1 MKKWVQTC
9 LIMPLLVLFFSVK
22 AQDETPS
29 RWRGF
34 VNLGQYAAKIGAPS
48 FHPFRLGVN
57 LGASYHLNKNEK
69 HQLRQSFH
77 LGGFYHRDLQTAIQ
91 LYSEFQYEW
100 HVANFSITPLAI
112 GAGYVASVSDMTS
125 LKWDGTKYEKVAVP
139 LRNNF
144 MMSLG
149 SNLGYESP
157 LKVANQPIS
166 FSLAY
171 RLQVQGIIVKA
182 AVPVMAYSSVQIG
195 LSMPLVLPADSR
207 R

>member
-1 MKKWVQTC
+1 MTKRVQSWF
-9 LIMPLLVLFFSVK
+9 IVPLLVLFFSAK

-34 VNLGQYAAKIGAPS
+34 VNLGQYAAKIGAPN
-48 FHPFRLGVN
+48 FQPFRLGVN
-57 LGASYHLNKNEK
+57 LGASYQLNKNEK
-69 HQLRQSFH
+69 HQLRESFH
-77 LGGFYHRDLQTAIQ
+77 LGGFYHKDLQTAVQ

-100 HVANFSITPLAI
+100 HVANFAITPLAI
-112 GAGYVASVSDMTS
+112 GAGYVASFSDMTS
-125 LKWDGTKYEKVAVP
+125 LKWDGTKYVKVAVP

-149 SNLGYESP
+149 SNLMYESP
-157 LKVANQPIS
+157 LKVANKPIS

-195 LSMPLVLPADSR
+195 AAIPF
-207 R
+207 

>member
-1 MKKWVQTC
+1 MTKRVQAW
-9 LIMPLLVLFFSVK
+9 LIIPLLVLFFSAK

-29 RWRGF
+29 RWRAF
-34 VNLGQYAAKIGAPS
+34 VNLGQYAAKIGAPN
-48 FHPFRLGVN
+48 FQPFRLGVN
-57 LGASYHLNKNEK
+57 VGASYQLNKNEK
-69 HQLRQSFH
+69 YQLRQSFH
-77 LGGFYHRDLQTAIQ
+77 LGGFYHKDLQTAVQ

-100 HVANFSITPLAI
+100 HVANFAITPLAI
-112 GAGYVASVSDMTS
+112 GGGYVASFSDMTS
-125 LKWDGTKYEKVAVP
+125 LKWDGTKYVKVAVP

-149 SNLGYESP
+149 SNLMYESP
-157 LKVANQPIS
+157 LKLANTPIS

-195 LSMPLVLPADSR
+195 ASFPISCR
-207 R
+207 K